1 MKKRVKKI
9 LGWGVFTL
17 LVMAV
22 SSVFLADHL
31 MPPATG
37 LPSYALSVEADATP
51 LDRELAPLLARH
63 PGQTGAI
70 LLPDGIDAYAARAL
84 SARQAGRSLDL
95 QYYIWHDDLTGRM
108 LANEAWEAAERGVR
122 VRMLLDDMGIGTMDA
137 TLLTLDSH
145 PNIEL
150 RVYNPF
156 RNRSGVMR
164 VLEMV
169 QRAWGINHRMH
180 NKAWIADGRVA
191 VVGGRNI
198 GVEYFSAAEDTNFHD
213 LDVMVFGP
221 TVVDASRIFD
231 RFWNSEAVVPIA
243 GLNRKPKT
251 TIRDML
257 AQIQEEAESPEARRY
272 LDAVDMS
279 ASVRRY
285 ATGELSPF
293 WTDSLRI
300 VSDPPAKWRD
310 DTGEDLLVPEL
321 FETIDSA
328 QRSALL
334 ISPYFVP
341 GTDGTEWLSGLS
353 RDRKVQVAVVT
364 NSLAAND
371 VLAVHGGYARYRVP
385 LLEAD
390 VRLYEIRSQADAK
403 AESSLFGSSG
413 ASLHTKAFLVDGRR
427 GFIGSFNMD
436 PRSINLNTEM
446 GLLFDDPAL
455 GAALFSEYQHLI
467 APGMSYWV
475 YRNSAG
481 ELRWLDR
488 TTTPPTV
495 VAKEPDSTAT
505 QRGMATVLRWLPI
518 ESQL

>member
-364 NSLAAND
+364 NSLAPTTCWPCTA
-371 VLAVHGGYARYRVP
+371 AMRATACRCSRPTCACTRSAARPMPRP
-385 LLEAD
+385 
-390 VRLYEIRSQADAK
+390 K
-403 AESSLFGSSG
+403 AACSAAAARACTPRPSWSMAAAGSSARSTWIRARSTSTRKWG
-413 ASLHTKAFLVDGRR
+413 CCSTIRR
-427 GFIGSFNMD
+427 WARRCS
-436 PRSINLNTEM
+436 RNT
-446 GLLFDDPAL
+446 
-455 GAALFSEYQHLI
+455 
-467 APGMSYWV
+467 
-475 YRNSAG
+475 
-481 ELRWLDR
+481 
-488 TTTPPTV
+488 
-495 VAKEPDSTAT
+495 ST
-505 QRGMATVLRWLPI
+505 
-518 ESQL
+518 